1 MPSTAINTHGDTLK
15 WTPYLEG
22 WHDLTVVVDSGN
34 GVNETM
40 IEQDVIADGG
50 VIYVPSK

>member
-1 MPSTAINTHGDTLK
+1 MDSL
-15 WTPYLEG
+15 LRRR
-22 WHDLTVVVDSGN
+22 HDLTVVVDSGN

-40 IEQDVIADGG
+40 IEQDVIGTVGMIYEMADGG